1 MMDTQRALLA
11 VERLQERLKER
22 GELPTEEKLN
32 LLKSVLQSPLF
43 HQILIMQETGHHHQ
57 QLHQG
62 SIKLPRSQSLQGEV
76 GRVGASC
83 ALRHS
88 ESYLSAQRRNDRYGS
103 ANHIPTTPIITE
115 DVQSTIQSMAMGRRV
130 LSVDF
135 QKEEGDLGFDVV
147 DLQAEYKGGSG
158 IFIQGI
164 KPGSMAHSDGLR
176 ESDQILAVNGEVFDS
191 SVTQQQAFR
200 VLQNAVSMTTL
211 TVARGPVSDLY
222 PPRMSRAVSLPSV
235 SGSFTPRNVQLIEL
249 ETDVSGLGFGIVG
262 GKSTGTM
269 VKTILPDG
277 VAGKDGRL
285 QSGDLLLK
293 IGDVD
298 VSNMGT
304 DEVARELRLAGTK
317 VRLLI
322 ARETTDSDLMHS
334 VAQQQET
341 QEGQCA
347 EGDKE
352 FIVRITKNKIG
363 LGITIARSLEY
374 LNAGFSGIVVKGIVK
389 GSAVDQDG
397 QVHIGDHIIAVDG
410 RRLHGCSEERA
421 MEILRS
427 TGHRVELS
435 LLRKQLQPAPS
446 GTSQP
451 RPSVSSVS
459 EPKTALPS
467 GKGLSA
473 LCQDLRF
480 RSKLSEEEKAELKR
494 KWQSRLGK
502 KYEIMVAQVQ
512 KFSEGSGLGVSLE
525 TRAGCHFICSLLPE
539 GPLGQCGLRP
549 GDQLLEVNRIPL
561 VGETHKEVLVLL
573 KDLPVNVFVVCCR
586 LIPPT
591 PDEDDDDDDVQFSL
605 KELIAEFSEKAEQKN
620 CARQLNRGAEDCGKM
635 EVPALSQQ
643 AMWQDEIQVYELQKG
658 EAGLGFSIL
667 DYQDPVDPK
676 KTVIVIRSLVPGGL
690 AERDGRL
697 LPGDRLM
704 FVNSTDL
711 SHTSLGHAVHVL
723 KSTNYGTVHI
733 GVAKPLPENDIQ
745 DTGTFLTSN
754 CHSRESNQL
763 STVQENSVLQS
774 SRMEAGTKVSSNQAC
789 GLEKNITVVRGNAS
803 LGMAVSAIKD
813 GSGMIIR
820 SVVNGGAISKDGRLA
835 VGDTIVAINGE
846 PATNLTNAQARA
858 MLRRHSLFGPD
869 LSFTYVPA
877 AFLDMH
883 RATIVQSKQET
894 NAEQVTAV
902 RLMQMF
908 KMDQANIAQSAQQQD
923 TLDMA
928 FHNLKSTSQ
937 QAEVDAGST
946 NGKTWRLKEKEEGLS
961 QWGHRDDREKKEGEK
976 SAAKDTVGSWQ
987 ANGQREEEKERDKE
1001 SEVLQRTD
1009 HDSWSHP
1016 RRVTLIRR
1024 NGESLGISVIG
1035 GRGMGRRLS
1044 NGEMRR
1050 GIFIKHIAEDSPA
1063 ARDSTLKPGDRIL
1076 QVGGVDVR
1084 DFTHEE
1090 AVEAIRRAGNRLEL
1104 LVQNPQLDPVVRTPS
1119 PRDGPRSPQAS
1130 NLRPPELSN
1139 EFRVQDMTCRNLRPF
1154 LVPVALQSTRFWMLP
1169 HTRRE
1174 LRRRQT
1180 VHAREPATSPGKEW
1194 AEEYGSLSSA
1204 TNLHALEKQSART
1217 RMTVLPL
1224 ERGTCCRTAA
1234 GTYKFPGGP
1243 PPGLGSCCGASLMV
1257 VYSRGVGMMGSGEGS
1272 GPEAPTARFLWSVQ
1286 TTKGCLD
1293 PSSQGK
1299 LYGQKL
1305 PVSNIIVAFSWG
1317 RAAGEGGDVNR
1328 ALISSKA
1335 FWALMVQQKGTGDFQ
1350 GPAVN
1355 EYVVEVNIRIMTQGL
1370 SQDLRKRWKTAS
1382 AFISPKGITWLPSGP
1397 VCTVTDGVTSKSVSK
1412 RLSRPSE
1419 ITQHSEEEQVSC
1431 WSRILQRY
1439 GSLPGQLKL
1448 VELNCSTNRS
1458 GLGLCVTG
1466 SRDRARGRMSVYVSE
1481 VQPEGAAAA
1490 DGRIRVGDELL
1501 EINGQV
1507 LYGRSHQNAAAIINS
1522 APSEVKIVLN
1532 RREAA
1537 LEHMAAEPIME
1548 TDNCPILSPS
1558 AVDIGMFKEGKP
1570 DGLDQSLLEA
1580 RISPSTIKVYVA
1592 ALAGYLSLDGGYSLS
1607 SHKLIVTLRL
1617 PPWDLPL
1624 VLEFLYGPP
1633 FESADKV
1640 ILRWL
1645 PSKTCLHSDT
1655 GLPCSSCYPS
1665 YSVNTDPL
1673 KCPIIPGHL
1682 NTIELCKGHSGLGLS
1697 IVGGCNTLLGVILIH
1712 EVNEGG
1718 AAHRDGRLLAG
1729 DQILEVNGIDLRMA
1743 THEEALSVLRLS
1755 PQRVSLCVYRH
1766 PSTHTFHKQ
1775 ATHTHEDMWDLF
1787 IVELQLGPGQELGM
1801 SIVGK
1806 RDDTGIFLSDIT
1818 NGGVVQLD
1826 GRLLLGDQILSVN
1839 GEDIRAVTQ
1848 DYASTLLQ
1856 NCSGSV
1862 VLEVARFRAIPP
1874 YSYECQV
1881 GIVDVSPFS
1890 ASHIHDS
1897 VEGNVDIRTVTLQK
1911 GISDSLG
1918 LHLSAVGGL
1927 KEEAELYVSAID
1939 PDSAAAYS
1947 GLLEVGDRIVS
1958 INGTLTKELLHT
1970 EVNTLLRK
1978 TSGAITLEVR
1988 VCVCPCENVM
1998 FFLINGKC
2006 MCIHCSSQYKTI
2018 SLERGSAGLGFSI
2031 VGGLCSSHGYLPI
2044 YIKNIF
2050 PKGAAVE
2057 DGRLQCGDRLVAVN
2071 GRSLEGISHSEA
2083 VEILRRARGSVTL
2096 TVLSQTHL
2104 ARR

>member
-1 MMDTQRALLA
+1 MRGWAGHLSLRFTAVCFLTSGFSSVSSVRAQFWPSRDSGSERLLPGRDLLIRTSSWNWAYLKLKMMDTQRALLA

-62 SIKLPRSQSLQGEV
+62 SMKLPQSQSLQGEV

-83 ALRHS
+83 TLRHS

-135 QKEEGDLGFDVV
+135 QKGEGGLDFDVV

-222 PPRMSRAVSLPSV
+222 PQRMSRAVSLPSV

-249 ETDVSGLGFGIVG
+249 ENDGSGLGFGIVG

-285 QSGDLLLK
+285 RSGDLLLK

-304 DEVARELRLAGTK
+304 DEVARELRLAGSR

-322 ARETTDSDLMHS
+322 ARETMDSDLMHS

-352 FIVRITKNKIG
+352 LTVRITKNKIG
-363 LGITIARSLEY
+363 LGITITRSLEH

-435 LLRKQLQPAPS
+435 LLRKQPQPAS
-446 GTSQP
+446 FGTSQP
-451 RPSVSSVS
+451 PPSVSSVS

-473 LCQDLRF
+473 PCQDLRF
-480 RSKLSEEEKAELKR
+480 RSTLSEEEKVELKR

-512 KFSEGSGLGVSLE
+512 KFSECSGLGVSLE

-549 GDQLLEVNRIPL
+549 GDQVLEVNGIPL

-573 KDLPVNVFVVCCR
+573 KDLPVNVFVVSCR

-605 KELIAEFSEKAEQKN
+605 KELIAEFSEKKN
-620 CARQLNRGAEDCGKM
+620 CGRQLNRGAEDCGKM

-704 FVNSTDL
+704 FVNDTDL

-723 KSTNYGTVHI
+723 KSTNYGTVRI
-733 GVAKPLPENDIQ
+733 GVAKPLPENDTQ

-774 SRMEAGTKVSSNQAC
+774 SRMEAGTKVRSNQAS

-803 LGMAVSAIKD
+803 LGMTVSAIKD

-820 SVVNGGAISKDGRLA
+820 SVVNGGAIIKDGRLA
-835 VGDTIVAINGE
+835 VGDAIVAINGE
-846 PATNLTNAQARA
+846 PATNLTSAQARA

-883 RATIVQSKQET
+883 RATIIQSKQET
-894 NAEQVTAV
+894 NAEQANVV
-902 RLMQMF
+902 RLMQIF
-908 KMDQANIAQSAQQQD
+908 KTDQANIAQSAQQQD
-923 TLDMA
+923 TLTMA
-928 FHNLKSTSQ
+928 FQNIKNTSQ
-937 QAEVDAGST
+937 QAEVDAGTT
-946 NGKTWRLKEKEEGLS
+946 NGKTLRLKKKAEGLS
-961 QWGHRDDREKKEGEK
+961 RWGHRDDREKKEGEE
-976 SAAKDTVGSWQ
+976 SAVKDAVGSWH
-987 ANGQREEEKERDKE
+987 ANRQREEEKERDKE
-1001 SEVLQRTD
+1001 SEALQRTD
-1009 HDSWSHP
+1009 HDSWSQP
-1016 RRVTLIRR
+1016 RRVTLIRK

-1076 QVGGVDVR
+1076 QVGGVDVS

-1104 LVQNPQLDPVVRTPS
+1104 LVQNPQLDPVARHEEQNLSHTNHENHLKCENPS
-1119 PRDGPRSPQAS
+1119 PLVHLSPAS
-1130 NLRPPELSN
+1130 PFTPTPFKLTGNKLLKKSPHPVPSPLR
-1139 EFRVQDMTCRNLRPF
+1139 
-1154 LVPVALQSTRFWMLP
+1154 
-1169 HTRRE
+1169 
-1174 LRRRQT
+1174 
-1180 VHAREPATSPGKEW
+1180 
-1194 AEEYGSLSSA
+1194 
-1204 TNLHALEKQSART
+1204 
-1217 RMTVLPL
+1217 
-1224 ERGTCCRTAA
+1224 
-1234 GTYKFPGGP
+1234 
-1243 PPGLGSCCGASLMV
+1243 
-1257 VYSRGVGMMGSGEGS
+1257 
-1272 GPEAPTARFLWSVQ
+1272 
-1286 TTKGCLD
+1286 
-1293 PSSQGK
+1293 
-1299 LYGQKL
+1299 
-1305 PVSNIIVAFSWG
+1305 
-1317 RAAGEGGDVNR
+1317 
-1328 ALISSKA
+1328 
-1335 FWALMVQQKGTGDFQ
+1335 
-1350 GPAVN
+1350 
-1355 EYVVEVNIRIMTQGL
+1355 
-1370 SQDLRKRWKTAS
+1370 
-1382 AFISPKGITWLPSGP
+1382 LPSGP
-1397 VCTVTDGVTSKSVSK
+1397 ACMVMDGVTSKNVSE
-1412 RLSRPSE
+1412 RLSRPPE
-1419 ITQHSEEEQVSC
+1419 ITQHSEEEQVSY
-1431 WSRILQRY
+1431 WSRMLQRY

-1448 VELNCSTNRS
+1448 VELNCSAHCS

-1522 APSEVKIVLN
+1522 APSEVKLVLN

-1537 LEHMAAEPIME
+1537 LDHMAAEPIME

-1570 DGLDQSLLEA
+1570 DVFNQEGMSILENEQKPCSFEKSSIDHLSPFNVLSNHKPFSDPSSAFRSRSASPIPPGCYTLPMSHSTSTSPTQNFHYSHTQCCSLT
-1580 RISPSTIKVYVA
+1580 S
-1592 ALAGYLSLDGGYSLS
+1592 
-1607 SHKLIVTLRL
+1607 
-1617 PPWDLPL
+1617 
-1624 VLEFLYGPP
+1624 
-1633 FESADKV
+1633 
-1640 ILRWL
+1640 
-1645 PSKTCLHSDT
+1645 HSDT
-1655 GLPCSSCYPS
+1655 GLPGSSCCPS

-1712 EVNEGG
+1712 EVNERG

-1755 PQRVSLCVYRH
+1755 PQRVRLCVYRR
-1766 PSTHTFHKQ
+1766 PSTHNFPKQ
-1775 ATHTHEDMWDLF
+1775 ATHSHEDMWDLF
-1787 IVELQLGPGQELGM
+1787 IVDLQLEPGQELGM

-1806 RDDTGIFLSDIT
+1806 RDDTGIFLSDIR

-1826 GRLLLGDQILSVN
+1826 GRLSLGDQILSVN

-1862 VLEVARFRAIPP
+1862 VLEVARFRATPP
-1874 YSYECQV
+1874 YSYDFQV
-1881 GIVDVSPFS
+1881 GNMDTAPFL
-1890 ASHIHDS
+1890 ASDIHDS

-1911 GISDSLG
+1911 GLSDSLG

-1927 KEEAELYVSAID
+1927 KEEAGLYVSAID

-1958 INGTLTKELLHT
+1958 INGTLTKELSHT
-1970 EVNTLLRK
+1970 EVNTLMRK
-1978 TSGAITLEVR
+1978 TSGAITLEVI
-1988 VCVCPCENVM
+1988 PCCDPSQSAWGQSSPGAPENYTTQNH
-1998 FFLINGKC
+1998 L
-2006 MCIHCSSQYKTI
+2006 SSQYKTI

-2031 VGGLCSSHGYLPI
+2031 VGGLRSSHGYLPI
-2044 YIKNIF
+2044 SIKNIF

-2057 DGRLQCGDRLVAVN
+2057 DGRLRSGDRLVAVN

-2083 VEILRRARGSVTL
+2083 VEILRRARGAVTL
-2096 TVLSQTHL
+2096 TILSQTHL